1 MHTCACFFFT
11 IQQII
16 NPISH
21 HLHHGR
27 TFIRYAARKPARLV
41 LQDEGGISYK
51 FAVISNEALLGVFDT
66 FDEALEHA
74 LNEKKAGEFLIQQCL
89 KDFKPVQYYNKAV
102 FF

>member
-27 TFIRYAARKPARLV
+27 TFIRYAAFI
-41 LQDEGGISYK
+41 LQDKPGRFSGGISYK